1 MYKRLKR
8 KLLKRL
14 NGILGKKQLHR
25 QFAPTLHTGGLF
37 FILGNPHGKIKRT
50 ISNERKKESKR

>member
-14 NGILGKKQLHR
+14 NGILGKKLLLELLACHQI
-25 QFAPTLHTGGLF
+25 GGLF
-37 FILGNPHGKIKRT
+37 FILKKCHANIKR
-50 ISNERKKESKR
+50 ISSIERKKESKR